1 MNEML
6 HKNKLCSVVS
16 EVVHLLTTD
25 KSIMGSF
32 EINIEFL
39 SLILIFNKKST
50 FILLSGN
57 IGNRKALIYSAS
69 ISNLKFLFI

>member
-6 HKNKLCSVVS
+6 HKDKLYSVVS

-25 KSIMGSF
+25 KSIMRSF

-50 FILLSGN
+50 FF
-57 IGNRKALIYSAS
+57 KWKH
-69 ISNLKFLFI
+69 LK